1 MKAIGG
7 YFELECGK
15 TPLYHGEG
23 VNLNNC
29 RNAIRYIIR
38 ALGIRRIHLPFYT
51 CHVVAEAIA
60 QEGCEIHRYSLD
72 RDMMPTI
79 NFPKD
84 DFIIYN
90 NYFGVLGKNVE
101 TLSKIYPN
109 LIVDNAQAFYSRPE
123 CRAAVYSPRK
133 FFGLPDGGILIG
145 RDIPKLELEQGT
157 SIGQISH
164 LLKRLEF
171 GAQSGYPDFVTNDKR
186 LDDYPLQSMSN
197 LTLALMGNIN
207 YEEAKQRRL
216 ENFRYLT
223 DHLNTDFPIAM
234 SSDDV
239 PLVFPYLKDGGS
251 VLRDY
256 LISTNIF
263 CAKYWPNVLEE
274 TSSDSIEHCLASNVI
289 SLPIDQRYSEQDMI
303 IILKIMSKK

>member
-157 SIGQISH
+157 SIGQTSH

-186 LDDYPLQSMSN
+186 LDDYPIQSMSN
-197 LTLALMGNIN
+197 LTLALMGNID
-207 YEEAKQRRL
+207 YEAAKQRRL
-216 ENFRYLT
+216 ENFRYLSQ
-223 DHLNTDFPIAM
+223 HLNTDFPIAM

-239 PLVFPYLKDGGS
+239 DKQQHLLREVLAECIGG
-251 VLRDY
+251 
-256 LISTNIF
+256 NIIRL
-263 CAKYWPNVLEE
+263 Y
-274 TSSDSIEHCLASNVI
+274 
-289 SLPIDQRYSEQDMI
+289 
-303 IILKIMSKK
+303 